1 MSDCLFCKIINNE
14 VPSER
19 VYEDEKVLGF
29 KDIMPNAKE
38 HYLFISKEHSKNVNE
53 MINNDEA
60 GLIATFKA
68 ISKFTRESDLEREGF
83 RVVTNTNKNSGQVV
97 FHTHFHVLGG
107 ETLNG
112 FGSR

>member
-1 MSDCLFCKIINNE
+1 MKDCLFCKIIAGE
-14 VPSER
+14 VPSEK
-19 VYEDEKVLGF
+19 VYEDEKVLAF
-29 KDIMPNAKE
+29 KDIKPNAKE

-53 MINNDEA
+53 MIENDQEGVLA
-60 GLIATFKA
+60 VFNA
-68 ISKFTRESDLEREGF
+68 ISKFTKENDLEKEGF

-107 ETLNG
+107 EPLAG